1 LTEVRLMESSMI
13 EGRVRAAIL
22 RALHLQ
28 SSPTMPLHMGS
39 TPGWDSLGH
48 MTVIM
53 ELERE
58 FGVRVPV
65 SRIADLRDVTTIA
78 GAIAS
83 GLK

>member
-1 LTEVRLMESSMI
+1 MNSEATEV
-13 EGRVRAAIL
+13 RVRAAIL

-28 SSPTMPLHMGS
+28 GSPTVPLRMGG

-48 MTVIM
+48 MTVIL

-65 SRIADLRDVTTIA
+65 ARIAEMTDVA
-78 GAIAS
+78 AIARAFAT

>member
-1 LTEVRLMESSMI
+1 MDSEMVR
-13 EGRVRAAIL
+13 GRVGSAIL

-28 SSPTMPLHMGS
+28 GSPTVRLQMGE

-48 MTVIM
+48 MTVIL

-65 SRIADLRDVTTIA
+65 TRIAELTDVASIA
-78 GAIAS
+78 RVV
-83 GLK
+83 LPDVK